1 MEFSFTTKRI
11 FDNLNSVIKD
21 IEHLSKLIS
30 KESNV
35 NKKVLESMKNIKDNI
50 NINFKPIQ
58 DFIENN
64 KNKIEAIE
72 FLINGFNMEY
82 ESIIGY
88 RRCIEFIDDQII
100 KEKMKII
107 FEEET
112 KHMVALHK
120 LIGSFGGVVPV
131 NYSENNVLKD
141 KVSLKKIVEEFIN
154 TEKTAIDFYE
164 KGLGSFNI
172 AELQW
177 TIGNI
182 KIDEEKHLSLLQEV
196 KNIIGDKD
204 ILIDTSVKGWIDP
217 YMGKPGD
224 RPWIEG

>member
-11 FDNLNSVIKD
+11 FDNLNNVIKD
-21 IEHLSKLIS
+21 IEHLSNLIS

-88 RRCIEFIDDQII
+88 RSCIEFIDDQVI

-120 LIGSFGGVVPV
+120 LIGSFGGVVPI

>member
-11 FDNLNSVIKD
+11 FDNLNNVIKD
-21 IEHLSKLIS
+21 IEHLSNLIS

-88 RRCIEFIDDQII
+88 RSCIEFIDDQVI

-120 LIGSFGGVVPV
+120 LIDSFGGVVPI

>member
-21 IEHLSKLIS
+21 IEHLSNLIS

-88 RRCIEFIDDQII
+88 RSCIEFIDDQVI

-120 LIGSFGGVVPV
+120 LIGSFGGVVPI

>member
-21 IEHLSKLIS
+21 IEHLSNLIS

-72 FLINGFNMEY
+72 FLINGFNIEY

-88 RRCIEFIDDQII
+88 RSCIEFIDDQVI

-120 LIGSFGGVVPV
+120 LIGSFGGVVPI

>member
-11 FDNLNSVIKD
+11 FDNLNNVIKD
-21 IEHLSKLIS
+21 IEHLSNLIS

-72 FLINGFNMEY
+72 FLINGFNIEY

-88 RRCIEFIDDQII
+88 RSCIEFIDDQVI

-120 LIGSFGGVVPV
+120 LIGSFGGVVPI